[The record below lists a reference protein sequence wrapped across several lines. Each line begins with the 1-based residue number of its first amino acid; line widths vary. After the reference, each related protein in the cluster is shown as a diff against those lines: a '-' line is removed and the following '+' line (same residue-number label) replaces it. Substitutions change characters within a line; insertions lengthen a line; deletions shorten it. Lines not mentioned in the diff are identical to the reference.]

1 MFTPGL
7 GLLPVEHR
15 SSTHLKNIHKSVRK
29 NFSEPALE
37 RRPVNTSKCL
47 SSLFFTFFLK
57 FFETSVSFNVC
68 LNFSN
73 TFFICFYT
81 FLALS
86 FAHFLHSFW
95 HFLCT
100 FCCPHFFVYFL
111 LPTFFGVLFVAY
123 IFAQFLAPFLLH
135 FWNLKGVVP
144 LVLKQVAN
152 LSYFMFKLDLN
163 STANAILCFFDNK
176 YWLQL
181 LRTPFNERR

>member
-37 RRPVNTSKCL
+37 RRHVNTSKCL
-47 SSLFFTFFLK
+47 SSLYFTFFLK
-57 FFETSVSFNVC
+57 LFETSVSLNVGS
-68 LNFSN
+68 NFSKN
-73 TFFICFYT
+73 IFNFST
-81 FLALS
+81 L
-86 FAHFLHSFW
+86 FW
-95 HFLCT
+95 HFLLHT
-100 FCCPHFFVYFL
+100 FCTRFVHYLVYFL
-111 LPTFFGVLFVAY
+111 LPTF
-123 IFAQFLAPFLLH
+123 LH
-135 FWNLKGVVP
+135 NFWNLKGVVP

-152 LSYFMFKLDLN
+152 LSYFRFKLDLN
-163 STANAILCFFDNK
+163 STASVILCYFDIK